1 MSSQPVQPV
10 APTSPLAVASLVLGV
25 LAWVALPVLGALGAV
40 VCAHLARR
48 DIRAARGTLR
58 GDGLAIGGLVL
69 GYAHLVVLVLGVI
82 LAILFFGGLAALIAF
97 AAH

>member
-1 MSSQPVQPV
+1 MSSQPGYPA
-10 APTSPLAVASLVLGV
+10 APSSQLAIASLVLGV
-25 LAWVALPVLGALGAV
+25 LSWVLLPVLGALGAI
-40 VCAHLARR
+40 VCGHLARR
-48 DIRAARGTLR
+48 DIRAARGALG

-82 LAILFFGGLAALIAF
+82 AAILFFGGLAALIAF

>member
-1 MSSQPVQPV
+1 MSSQPGHPPV
-10 APTSPLAVASLVLGV
+10 PSSQLAIASLVLGV
-25 LAWVALPVLGALGAV
+25 LSWVVLPVLGALGAI
-40 VCAHLARR
+40 VCGHLARR
-48 DIRAARGTLR
+48 DIRAARGALG

-69 GYAHLVVLVLGVI
+69 GYAHLVLLVLGVI